1 MGAEAGRG
9 ASLRGRCGPGAGGAS
24 RLPRGPR
31 VLPELPTLSPRSRW
45 GGGQR
50 LRAARPGPCRGLSR
64 RGAASGRREGGE
76 ADLKVLTGKRARH
89 RPESRRAV
97 KSEELSWRG
106 GAVRG
111 HLSLARVE
119 ARLPHRPRVTMAA
132 ISSSARASVHE
143 WIAEDA
149 CAPLRS
155 GGSRSAPFP
164 PAAPVPR
171 PPPARERA
179 VRLGVR
185 GSGPAARPLSPRPRP
200 PFPLPPFPGPW
211 HLATECH

>member
-1 MGAEAGRG
+1 MYMLHVLIYDSLPCFVPLSSPSTLPPGTPHLAPPAG
-9 ASLRGRCGPGAGGAS
+9 
-24 RLPRGPR
+24 
-31 VLPELPTLSPRSRW
+31 W
-45 GGGQR
+45 GGGWR

-64 RGAASGRREGGE
+64 RGAASGRREGWE

-149 CAPLRS
+149 CAPLLS
-155 GGSRSAPFP
+155 GGSRSAPSP
-164 PAAPVPR
+164 PAAPA
-171 PPPARERA
+171 PPASSSQRA
-179 VRLGVR
+179 RGAPR
-185 GSGPAARPLSPRPRP
+185 GSRVRPCGAVTLTPDPSPPS
-200 PFPLPPFPGPW
+200 PLPPFPGPW

>member
-1 MGAEAGRG
+1 M
-9 ASLRGRCGPGAGGAS
+9 GGAS
-24 RLPRGPR
+24 CFSPPAAPGPPRYSHFVTPGWRDDPS
-31 VLPELPTLSPRSRW
+31 LCAAPPGAL
-45 GGGQR
+45 
-50 LRAARPGPCRGLSR
+50 ARPERAGDRVP
-64 RGAASGRREGGE
+64 GRREGGE
-76 ADLKVLTGKRARH
+76 ADLEVLTGKRARH

-132 ISSSARASVHE
+132 SSSSARASVHE

-155 GGSRSAPFP
+155 RGSSSAPP
-164 PAAPVPR
+164 Y
-171 PPPARERA
+171 PPPPPPPPPPPSA
-179 VRLGVR
+179 
-185 GSGPAARPLSPRPRP
+185 PAP
-200 PFPLPPFPGPW
+200 PPPSAPMG
-211 HLATECH
+211 A

>member
-1 MGAEAGRG
+1 MRSRG
-9 ASLRGRCGPGAGGAS
+9 GGSS
-24 RLPRGPR
+24 RLPPRLRG
-31 VLPELPTLSPRSRW
+31 SPGAPHLVPPARW
-45 GGGQR
+45 VEGWR
-50 LRAARPGPCRGLSR
+50 LRAARPGPCRGLSGR
-64 RGAASGRREGGE
+64 GWGWGAASGRREGRE
-76 ADLKVLTGKRARH
+76 ADLKVLTGKRERH

-149 CAPLRS
+149 CALLRS
-155 GGSRSAPFP
+155 GGSRSAPSP
-164 PAAPVPR
+164 PAAPA
-171 PPPARERA
+171 PPASSGLRA
-179 VRLGVR
+179 RGAPR
-185 GSGPAARPLSPRPRP
+185 GSRVRPRGAVTLTRIP
-200 PFPLPPFPGPW
+200 RRPSPLPRLPGLW

>member
-1 MGAEAGRG
+1 MRSRG
-9 ASLRGRCGPGAGGAS
+9 GGSS
-24 RLPRGPR
+24 RLPPRLRGPPGAPHLVPPAR
-31 VLPELPTLSPRSRW
+31 WVVSR
-45 GGGQR
+45 R
-50 LRAARPGPCRGLSR
+50 LRAARPGPCRGLSGR
-64 RGAASGRREGGE
+64 GWGWGAASRRREGRE
-76 ADLKVLTGKRARH
+76 ADLKVLTGKRERH

-149 CAPLRS
+149 CALLRS
-155 GGSRSAPFP
+155 GVTMNKA
-164 PAAPVPR
+164 
-171 PPPARERA
+171 
-179 VRLGVR
+179 
-185 GSGPAARPLSPRPRP
+185 SGGDGIQVELLQILKDDAMKVLHSICQQIWKSQQWPKDGKR
-200 PFPLPPFPGPW
+200 
-211 HLATECH
+211 